1 MAKSRWLTEEDPE
14 YKEALAAFVNASSYS
29 ESEIEKIGF
38 STKGNIK
45 AKIKGC
51 DSIEIVKKNH
61 IVTPNKSSKAENK
74 TLKKNLSTY
83 IPVINERLSS
93 FAGEGEALIRGRKI
107 YISEEIEC
115 TVLTKGKMPGINAKI
130 KMRIPFIMDG
140 KHKEAEA
147 ELEAEIIIPKETVKK
162 GEPKITEYIF
172 ENILIIKKERCS
184 AAAEKAIREEIYKT
198 ASENINNPCISV
210 NQKGGIRFT
219 PNANNRCIVSKQK
232 HNIGNINID
241 PFFTDAVT
249 LRFSSFSP
257 SYRIPGP
264 GFDIKMIT
272 DKINEKINDKKT
284 VTITEKSVSDL
295 IAGKIKKENEAFRP
309 DPVLYG
315 SHDYTK
321 KKPKIKYEV
330 LLSDPDILFF
340 SGPLISGK
348 VNLCTGKMIKTEK
361 NEKLLKLEKEMKGKL
376 HQRAVEFAKEC
387 IKKYLGTTRT
397 VTKGAGLLYGNTTI
411 TVTDDKLDQ
420 QKVFEIELPPYKDSL
435 TVWRKAVESECK
447 RINETLV
454 KMAKDEEETL
464 LAKHGAT
471 LGSYLHQDVLSC
483 IAAND
488 YITENAVVQML
499 RGTKVQL
506 NTHLNYPKNAGK
518 YNLLTKD
525 EISDVIDDLCL
536 KDAIFRKELKG
547 TYGRFDILKMTK
559 SGTRIRKIIGKTG
572 VQDGS
577 DFDLQKKLEEIE
589 NKSEKDNRD
598 YMQLVKMAQSVTFY
612 SIQEDRI
619 NAVLAEAPDMIMDMI
634 KIKYKMEM
642 DKVQKKIYK
651 RIIDD

>member
-14 YKEALAAFVNASSYS
+14 YKNAVATFANTTGYS
-29 ESEIEKIGF
+29 ESLIEKIGF

-45 AKIKGC
+45 AIIKGH
-51 DSIEIVKKNH
+51 DEPVIAKKKH
-61 IVTPNKSSKAENK
+61 IVVLSKAEQK
-74 TLKKNLSTY
+74 RLKKILTAWV
-83 IPVINERLSS
+83 PTINEETSS
-93 FAGEGEALIRGRKI
+93 RVSGGETMIQEETIIVPVKI
-107 YISEEIEC
+107 GCAVSNEK
-115 TVLTKGKMPGINAKI
+115 TPKLDVKI
-130 KMRIPFIMDG
+130 KMYIPFTVSE
-140 KHKEAEA
+140 KRKEAEA
-147 ELEAEIIIPKETVKK
+147 ELKTGISVPDEVIRK
-162 GEPKITEYIF
+162 GESEIAGYVSEKISG
-172 ENILIIKKERCS
+172 IKKEKFS
-184 AAAEKAIREEIYKT
+184 KAAEKAVKKEIFKI
-198 ASENINNPCISV
+198 AGKNVNNSCISIDQNGNV
-210 NQKGGIRFT
+210 KFALKAKDQYI
-219 PNANNRCIVSKQK
+219 PKQQFE
-232 HNIGNINID
+232 IGNIDIN
-241 PFFTDAVT
+241 PFFKDTIAVH
-249 LRFSSFSP
+249 FSAPLTSYK
-257 SYRIPGP
+257 YRIPGP

-397 VTKGAGLLYGNTTI
+397 VTKGAGLLYGNTTT

-420 QKVFEIELPPYKDSL
+420 QKVFEIELPSYKDSL

-464 LAKHGAT
+464 LAKHGVT

-634 KIKYKMEM
+634 KIKYKMETN
-642 DKVQKKIYK
+642 KVQKKIYK
-651 RIIDD
+651 RIIDN